1 MGKVPVSWKVS
12 VKCGDWGQNIPYRGN
27 SKCKG
32 PGLGM
37 KLACCRNSVSARVVV
52 EEREE

>member
-1 MGKVPVSWKVS
+1 MTWKVS

-32 PGLGM
+32 LGVGM
-37 KLACCRNSVSARVVV
+37 RWLCCRSSESAIVVLGQG
-52 EEREE
+52 E